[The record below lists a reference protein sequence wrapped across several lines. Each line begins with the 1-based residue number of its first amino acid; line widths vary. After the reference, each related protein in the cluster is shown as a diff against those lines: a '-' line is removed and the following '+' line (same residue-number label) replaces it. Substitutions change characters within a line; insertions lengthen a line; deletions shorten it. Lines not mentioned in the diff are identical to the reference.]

1 MFVGVYLVG
10 GRVHFVR
17 NAFIKKCTFTKL
29 KIIGDLQSTLSFNFY
44 FTLVRFE
51 AKALHLLNLNA
62 LSTYG

>member
-1 MFVGVYLVG
+1 M
-10 GRVHFVR
+10 HFVR